1 MGMRDE
7 TETRSSSPAG
17 SISEDPTP
25 RSRKWTLT
33 QAAFDGL
40 LRSLDSDTDSAGAI
54 YQEMRGKLTS
64 FFECR
69 GCPFPEDHADETIN
83 RVAKRIS
90 EGEDIR
96 DLPKY
101 FFGVARLL
109 FLEIQKERARE
120 LQALNNLPAAVSSSS
135 DSREQRLDC
144 LRHCLESISSEQRD
158 LIIGYYQG
166 EKIAK
171 IKNRQRLSERL
182 QIPINTL
189 RMRALRLRDKLE
201 ECVENCLNIGA

>member
-1 MGMRDE
+1 MR
-7 TETRSSSPAG
+7 RSDAELAKSSLRLSA
-17 SISEDPTP
+17 STNP
-25 RSRKWTLT
+25 RQKWSLT
-33 QAAFDGL
+33 QEAFDRL
-40 LRSLDSDTDSAGAI
+40 LLSLDSDRDSAGAI
-54 YQEMRGKLTS
+54 YQETRGKLTR
-64 FFECR
+64 FFEWR

-90 EGEDIR
+90 EGENIR

-120 LQALNNLPAAVSSSS
+120 LQALNNLPAAVSSSP
-135 DSREQRLDC
+135 DSREQGLNC
-144 LRHCLESISSEQRD
+144 LRHCLESISSKQRD

-166 EKIAK
+166 EKSNK

-189 RMRALRLRDKLE
+189 RMRALRLREQLE
-201 ECVENCLNIGA
+201 GCVENCLNMVA

>member
-7 TETRSSSPAG
+7 AETRSSSPPG
-17 SISEDPTP
+17 TISEDPTP

-40 LRSLDSDTDSAGAI
+40 LLSLDSDRDSAGAI
-54 YQEMRGKLTS
+54 YQETRSKLIR
-64 FFECR
+64 FFEWR

-109 FLEIQKERARE
+109 FLEIQKESARE
-120 LQALNNLPAAVSSSS
+120 LQALNNLPAAVSSSP
-135 DSREQRLDC
+135 DSREQGLNC
-144 LRHCLESISSEQRD
+144 LRHCLESISSKQRD

-166 EKIAK
+166 EKSNK

-189 RMRALRLRDKLE
+189 RMRALRLREKLE
-201 ECVENCLNIGA
+201 GCVENCLNIVA